1 MKRKI
6 KKIFLKVTSNTK
18 IFLYKI
24 LFNEIANDQDFAKLT
39 GGLDKG
45 GRTGQ
50 RRIRYN
56 DRLHS
61 TTNVAPFK
69 AMKNA
74 SDKEL
79 MEKIRK
85 NTQKRRLKA
94 KTVSETYP
102 DGSISESI
110 ITLNNWQRACPFS
123 SSGLQKSFIN
133 EKWIV
138 IGKVIYSRRD

>member
-6 KKIFLKVTSNTK
+6 KKIFLKVISNTK
-18 IFLYKI
+18 NFLYKI

-50 RRIRYN
+50 RQIRYN

-79 MEKIRK
+79 ME
-85 NTQKRRLKA
+85 NLG
-94 KTVSETYP
+94 KTP
-102 DGSISESI
+102 KKGD
-110 ITLNNWQRACPFS
+110 
-123 SSGLQKSFIN
+123 
-133 EKWIV
+133 
-138 IGKVIYSRRD
+138 